1 MIRQILDL
9 KTKLSCTWVNQFER
23 ALNENLPVMNYAS
36 KKICYRKYICVVLIL
51 YFIYG
56 KVSGKNKFQQ
66 QKKHEKVEQILI
78 VSSISSEHTLGK
90 FSVRKAPKFQW
101 IEFLKWNFEYL
112 NANQLK
118 CCSFDEIAIYL
129 CRAIVILSGL
139 ISLSIEMISIGEDQ
153 SKAKQNAG

>member
-1 MIRQILDL
+1 MLQRKFVI
-9 KTKLSCTWVNQFER
+9 E
-23 ALNENLPVMNYAS
+23 
-36 KKICYRKYICVVLIL
+36 KYIFVVLIL

-56 KVSGKNKFQQ
+56 EVSGKNKFQQ
-66 QKKHEKVEQILI
+66 KIKHEKVEPIQI
-78 VSSISSEHTLGK
+78 VSSICSEYTLGK
-90 FSVRKAPKFQW
+90 FSVSKAPKFQW

-129 CRAIVILSGL
+129 CRATAILSGL
-139 ISLSIEMISIGEDQ
+139 ISLSIEIISIEVEQ